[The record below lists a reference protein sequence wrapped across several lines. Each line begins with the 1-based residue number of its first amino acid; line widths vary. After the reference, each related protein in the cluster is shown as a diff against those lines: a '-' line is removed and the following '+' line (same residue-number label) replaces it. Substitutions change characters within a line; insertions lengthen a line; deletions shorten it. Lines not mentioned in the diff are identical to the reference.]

1 MMARAKHEKKKTKEL
16 NLQNKKL
23 FEQLLFGT

>member
-1 MMARAKHEKKKTKEL
+1 MMARAKHEKKNPKEL